1 MMLTPVRNSELDS
14 PPPHPRPL
22 LPGTISILIENVLTT
37 KSVTMGDKNEG
48 NDQERRSTLKQ
59 TQLRRGASL

>member
-14 PPPHPRPL
+14 PPHPRPL

-37 KSVTMGDKNEG
+37 KSATRGDENEG

-59 TQLRRGASL
+59 THLRGETSL

>member
-1 MMLTPVRNSELDS
+1 MMLTPVRIPELDS
-14 PPPHPRPL
+14 PPPL

-37 KSVTMGDKNEG
+37 KSATRGDENEG

-59 TQLRRGASL
+59 THLRGETSL